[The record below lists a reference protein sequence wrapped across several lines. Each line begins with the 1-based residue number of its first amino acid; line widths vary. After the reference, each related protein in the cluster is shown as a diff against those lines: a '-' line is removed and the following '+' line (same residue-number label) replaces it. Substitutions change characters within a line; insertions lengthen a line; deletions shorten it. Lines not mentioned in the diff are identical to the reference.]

1 MAKTNRASDRAE
13 RAAAALLEQQRRE
26 RRRTALTAGGVI
38 LAMIVIIGGGFLIN
52 QMRDSSKDIGGA
64 APAAGSG
71 DFGVTIGD
79 KDAPNTVVMYEDFL
93 CPFCG
98 ELESVT
104 DTELATLA
112 DDGKVRVEYRPF
124 NLLNTDYSVAS
135 AAAFKVVLDA
145 SGPEVAKKF
154 HDLLYAD
161 QPSEQ
166 GPFPDS
172 DWLVD
177 KAVEAG
183 ATESDVRA
191 GIENGDGNDWVDKA
205 TQAASDAGVQS
216 TPTILLNGK
225 LFQDG
230 RTVDDLVANLL
241 AQLR

>member
-52 QMRDSSKDIGGA
+52 QARDSSNKVADS

-71 DFGVTIGD
+71 EFGVTIGSD
-79 KDAPNTVVMYEDFL
+79 KAPNKVVIYEDFL
-93 CPFCG
+93 CPYCG
-98 ELESVT
+98 DLET
-104 DTELATLA
+104 AINTELATLA
-112 DDGKVRVEYRPF
+112 DDGKVLVEYRPF
-124 NLLNTDYSVAS
+124 HLLDFDYSVAA
-135 AAAFKVVLDA
+135 AAAFKVVLDV
-145 SGPEVAKKF
+145 SGPGVAKEF

-161 QPSEQ
+161 QPSET

-183 ATESDVRA
+183 ASESEVRS
-191 GIENGDGNDWVDKA
+191 GIENGDGNDWVDEA
-205 TQAASDAGVQS
+205 TRAAHEAGVKG

-225 LFQDG
+225 VFQDG
-230 RTVDDLVANLL
+230 RTIDDLIANLL
-241 AQLR
+241 AELK